1 MTSQELPAPAEYRV
15 DFVNETDRAWT
26 LVIAQRLRGASD
38 VVAWKTATA
47 DAGSSATIRWQAV
60 FCVVLADYLE
70 RRGRASY
77 HPRIAQPALP
87 ASTWD
92 VVNDEGVQRLRC
104 TPRTT
109 TRDTIIVRNVS
120 HRAANVGVGMDC
132 VPASYKRNLLAAG
145 AVVFHVETP
154 QFDIGLFN
162 QVSQGDVIASAVTAG
177 PCHLDLSEAV
187 THAVVTA
194 RLIDNRI
201 DLDIRYP

>member
-1 MTSQELPAPAEYRV
+1 MTSQLLPAPAEYRV

-26 LVIAQRLRGASD
+26 LVIAQRMRGASD

-47 DAGSSATIRWQAV
+47 GAGSSATIRWQAV
-60 FCVVLADYLE
+60 FCVFLADYLN

-77 HPRIAQPALP
+77 HPGIAQPALP
-87 ASTWD
+87 GSTWD
-92 VVNDEGVQRLRC
+92 VVNDEGAQQLRC

-132 VPASYKRNLLAAG
+132 APASYKSNLLAAG
-145 AVVFHVETP
+145 AVVFDVGTP

-162 QVSQGDVIASAVTAG
+162 QVTQGDVISSAVTAG
-177 PCHLDLSEAV
+177 SG
-187 THAVVTA
+187 TSISA
-194 RLIDNRI
+194 RQSDSPWSRP
-201 DLDIRYP
+201 D